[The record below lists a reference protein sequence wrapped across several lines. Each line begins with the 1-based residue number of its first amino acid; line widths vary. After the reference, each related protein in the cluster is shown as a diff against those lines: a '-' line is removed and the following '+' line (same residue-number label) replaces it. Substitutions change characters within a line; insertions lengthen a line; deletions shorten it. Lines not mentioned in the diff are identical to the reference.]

1 MKSTLPLRTRLFLVM
16 TALVGITVVGG
27 VVMIWA
33 TYRMEDV
40 LDTIIERDVAAY
52 QAAVA
57 LQTALVNQKGFV
69 TYYFLDGNPDW
80 LRQLGEYRQIFRMRL
95 NEALSTAENSE
106 QRKILDQ
113 IEKEYERYTAAKD
126 QIIAFY
132 KSGFRERGAELHQNA
147 RENFSV
153 LLDLCESYK
162 LLHTR
167 RILAAKEHTLTEA
180 GRLRVIAVSAIMGS
194 ICLGIILSAILV
206 GQILKPVNR
215 IFEEASRSNAKEP
228 PNNVVAA
235 LGRTVHGLIEDVDQT
250 HIELARSRESLL
262 QAEKLAMVGKLAAG
276 MAHSIRNPF
285 TSVKM
290 RLFSLNRSLDLNEEQ
305 KEDFQ
310 VISEEIR
317 HIDTIVQNFLEF
329 SRPPKLKMQTLSPSS
344 VVDNA
349 LQLLQHRLKSYDVTV
364 TVGRAQPLPG
374 ILGDAEQLKEVLVNL
389 IINACEAMDKGGS
402 ITITEKTASDSG
414 GKPTVELLV
423 ADNGPGIA
431 EDLTAKVFQPFFTTK
446 EEGTGLGLSIVE
458 RIIQE
463 HGGRIRLMPGDGLGA
478 KFVITLP
485 VKAADSPETPDRPK
499 MGTAKSAAR
508 PDLCSP

>member
-1 MKSTLPLRTRLFLVM
+1 MKSKLPLRTQIFLVM
-16 TALVGITVVGG
+16 TALVGITVMGG
-27 VVMIWA
+27 MIMIWT

-40 LDTIIERDVAAY
+40 LDAIIERDVAAY
-52 QAAVA
+52 QAATA

-69 TYYFLDGNPDW
+69 TYYFQDGNPDW

-95 NEALSTAENSE
+95 KEALSTAENAE
-106 QRKILDQ
+106 QRKVLDQ
-113 IEKEYERYTAAKD
+113 IEKEYEQYTAAKD
-126 QIIAFY
+126 QVIAFY

-162 LLHTR
+162 LIHTR
-167 RILAAKEHTLTEA
+167 RILAAKEHTLAEA
-180 GRLRVIAVSAIMGS
+180 SRLRVIAVSAIVGS
-194 ICLGIILSAILV
+194 IGLGIILFTILV

-228 PNNVVAA
+228 PNDVVAE

-262 QAEKLAMVGKLAAG
+262 QAEKLALVGKLAAG

-317 HIDTIVQNFLEF
+317 HVDTIVQNFLEF
-329 SRPPKLKMQTLSPSS
+329 SRPPKLKMQPLSPSS

-364 TVGRAQPLPG
+364 ALERAQPLPG
-374 ILGDAEQLKEVLVNL
+374 VWVDPEQLKEVLVNL
-389 IINACEAMDKGGS
+389 IINACEAMDKGGR
-402 ITITEKTASDSG
+402 ITITEKTAADRE

-458 RIIQE
+458 RIIHE
-463 HGGRIRLMPGDGLGA
+463 HGGRIRLEPGDGVGA

-485 VKAADSPETPDRPK
+485 VRNADSAEARDRSNLAA
-499 MGTAKSAAR
+499 AKSIVQA
-508 PDLCSP
+508 S

>member
-1 MKSTLPLRTRLFLVM
+1 MKSRIPLRTKLFLVM
-16 TALVGITVVGG
+16 TALVGITVMAGL
-27 VVMIWA
+27 VMLWT

-40 LDTIIERDVAAY
+40 LDTIIERDLAAY
-52 QAAVA
+52 QAAAA

-69 TYYFLDGNPDW
+69 TYYFQDGNPDW
-80 LRQLGEYRQIFRMRL
+80 LRQLGEYRQIFRTRF
-95 NEALSTAENSE
+95 NEALSTAENPE

-113 IEKEYERYTAAKD
+113 IEKEYEHYTAAKD
-126 QIIAFY
+126 QVIAFY
-132 KSGFRERGAELHQNA
+132 KSGFRERGAELHQSA

-167 RILAAKEHTLTEA
+167 RILAAKEHTLLET
-180 GRLRVIAVSAIMGS
+180 GRLRVIAVSAMMGS
-194 ICLGIILSAILV
+194 IGLGIILSAILV

-215 IFEEASRSNAKEP
+215 IFEEASRSRAKEP

-235 LGRTVHGLIEDVDQT
+235 LGKTVHGLIEDVDQT
-250 HIELARSRESLL
+250 HVELARSRESLL
-262 QAEKLAMVGKLAAG
+262 QAEKLALVGKLAAG

-290 RLFSLNRSLDLNEEQ
+290 RLFSLNRSLDLNDEQ

-344 VVDNA
+344 VVDTA
-349 LQLLQHRLKSYDVTV
+349 LQLLHHRLKSYDVTV
-364 TVGRAQPLPG
+364 TVERSQPLPD

-389 IINACEAMDKGGS
+389 IINACEAMDKGGG
-402 ITITEKTASDSG
+402 ITITERTATDKE
-414 GKPTVELLV
+414 GKPTVELQV

-431 EDLTAKVFQPFFTTK
+431 ENLNTKVFQPFFTTK

-458 RIIQE
+458 RIIHE
-463 HGGRIRLMPGDGLGA
+463 HGGHIRLEPGDGLGA

-485 VKAADSPETPDRPK
+485 VKSADSTGARDK
-499 MGTAKSAAR
+499 SNTAAAKSAAR
-508 PDLCSP
+508 TS